1 MEKQDTLLQIHLE
14 RPIYEQETLNEDY
27 HYEKPKT
34 FDFHNALNDLNIKTG
49 NHVLYLQFHQYIG

>member
-1 MEKQDTLLQIHLE
+1 MEKHDTLLQIHLE

-34 FDFHNALNDLNIKTG
+34 FGMYQILDFIIINVNIIYRMKF
-49 NHVLYLQFHQYIG
+49 VYRFS

>member
-1 MEKQDTLLQIHLE
+1 MEKHDILLQIHLE

-34 FDFHNALNDLNIKTG
+34 FG
-49 NHVLYLQFHQYIG
+49 MY